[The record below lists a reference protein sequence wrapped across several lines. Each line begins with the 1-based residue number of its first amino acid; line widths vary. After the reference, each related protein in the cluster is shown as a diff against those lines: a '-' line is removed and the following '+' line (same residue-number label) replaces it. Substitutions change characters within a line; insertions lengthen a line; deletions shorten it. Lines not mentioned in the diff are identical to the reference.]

1 MQPITDRVLRIP
13 AVPAPAFA
21 ATASRAFALSAALA
35 LAASA
40 RADDEIAGVG
50 DAFDAAE
57 LVPAA
62 TAGALPPILPGQE
75 PGARERGAVSPE
87 APPADGARE
96 WFGHSDFWTWSRLT
110 GDWAGVRSTLESAG
124 VDFNGSLINEWSGVF
139 EGDSAGKSAYRFLLD
154 LNVGFDLGVIAGLEG
169 GTVFADFQTADT
181 GVGGLDH
188 GAFQA
193 YSNIAIGGSITQLSQ
208 LWYEQWLFDR
218 LVRVKLGKVDA
229 NTEFAYIPAA
239 GGFINASAGFTP
251 TIVALP
257 TYPNAATSANLFVY
271 PSDELYFG
279 AGIYD
284 GGSAVDGV
292 RTGALGPAG
301 FFTDDQSD
309 DWFLIGEGGV
319 NLPAFGPVDGMRV
332 AVGGWWHSGEWARF
346 DGGTDDGTGGLYALA
361 EARVWRPE
369 GLDTADEDDSRGLW
383 IFAQYGWADDA
394 VAVAAQQF
402 GGGVSLLGT
411 FATRDDDSLGLYI
424 SHVDFGDGAGFG
436 SGGETAIELYYD
448 FAVTPAFH
456 IKPDIQYFVEPS
468 GGSED
473 SVVGTLRCTL
483 TF

>member
-1 MQPITDRVLRIP
+1 MHAINDRVLRIH
-13 AVPAPAFA
+13 AVLAPV
-21 ATASRAFALSAALA
+21 SRAFALVSAVAV
-35 LAASA
+35 AAGIAAHA

-50 DAFDAAE
+50 DAFDASE

-62 TAGALPPILPGQE
+62 AAGALPPILPGQE
-75 PGARERGAVSPE
+75 PGARERGAVAPE

-110 GDWAGVRSTLESAG
+110 GDWAGARGALESHG
-124 VDFNGSLINEWSGVF
+124 VDFNGSLITEWSGVF
-139 EGDSAGKSAYRFLLD
+139 EGESAGKSAFRFLLD
-154 LNVGFDLGVIAGLEG
+154 LNVSFDLGLLAGIEG
-169 GTVFADFQTADT
+169 GTVFADFQNADT

-193 YSNIAIGGSITQLSQ
+193 YSNIALSDSITQLSQ
-208 LWYEQWLFDR
+208 LWYEQWLLDR
-218 LVRVKLGKVDA
+218 LVRVKVGKVDA
-229 NTEFAYIPAA
+229 NTEFAYVPAA

-251 TIVALP
+251 TIVAFP
-257 TYPNAATSANLFVY
+257 TYPNGATSVNLFVY

-279 AGIYD
+279 AGVYD
-284 GGSAVDGV
+284 GGGAVDGA

-332 AVGGWWHSGEWARF
+332 AAGAWWHSGQWARF
-346 DGGTDDGTGGLYALA
+346 DGGTDDGTGGFYALA

-369 GLDTADEDDSRGLW
+369 GLDPADDGDSRGLW
-383 IFAQYGWADDA
+383 LFAQYGWADDA
-394 VAVAAQQF
+394 VALASQQF
-402 GGGVSLLGT
+402 AGGVSLLGT
-411 FATRDDDSLGLYI
+411 FGGRDDDSLGLYI
-424 SHVDFGDGAGFG
+424 SRVEFGDDPALGA
-436 SGGETAIELYYD
+436 GETAIELFYD

-456 IKPDIQYFVEPS
+456 IKPDIQFFLEPS

-483 TF
+483 IF